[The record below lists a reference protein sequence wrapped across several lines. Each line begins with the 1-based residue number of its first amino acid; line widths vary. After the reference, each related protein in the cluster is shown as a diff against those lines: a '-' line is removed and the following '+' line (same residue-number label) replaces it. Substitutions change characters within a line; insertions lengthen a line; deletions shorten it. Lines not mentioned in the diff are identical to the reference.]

1 MIQNVSFKGRE
12 ECLTA
17 PLKKLKQPAEEFIA
31 ESTLIKDS
39 AAKITNTVENLAK
52 EEAAKLNEA
61 YKAAHAP
68 FLTKKLPTEAEK
80 FGEDYR
86 AAHGMPLK

>member
-1 MIQNVSFKGRE
+1 MINNVNFMGRE

-17 PLKKLKQPAEEFIA
+17 PLKKIQQPAEEFIA
-31 ESTLIKDS
+31 ESTVLKDT
-39 AAKITNTVENLAK
+39 AAKVTNTIENLAK

-68 FLTKKLPTEAEK
+68 FLTKKAPTEAEQY
-80 FGEDYR
+80 GEDYR